1 MRGGQRVGRGCLC
14 GEPKP
19 PFPIDGRVLSHL
31 PLVAQAEVKYVM
43 ERSPPL
49 APVAFI
55 RAEAAPGQAA
65 GGGPVEELLDAYE
78 AAGRL
83 PKGAPPGFRDVS

>member
-1 MRGGQRVGRGCLC
+1 M
-14 GEPKP
+14 
-19 PFPIDGRVLSHL
+19 SHL

-83 PKGAPPGFRDVS
+83 PKGAPPGFRDLS